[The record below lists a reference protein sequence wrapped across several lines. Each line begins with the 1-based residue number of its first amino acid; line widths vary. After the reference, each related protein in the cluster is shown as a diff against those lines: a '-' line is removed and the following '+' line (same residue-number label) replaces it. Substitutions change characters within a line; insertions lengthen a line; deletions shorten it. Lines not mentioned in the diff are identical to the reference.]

1 MSEHAGL
8 NRVRIRLA
16 VTEIAITW
24 DESQELKRRAV
35 DMPGTRR
42 VAELLSAVGT
52 SRPADASRQDVE
64 AIVAV
69 CDAWEAEVGEASLPD
84 GIRKLAAA
92 ARAELS

>member
-1 MSEHAGL
+1 MNEHANL

-16 VTEIAITW
+16 VTEITLTW

-35 DMPGTRR
+35 DMPGTHR

-52 SRPADASRQDVE
+52 SRPADAARQDTE
-64 AIVAV
+64 AIVVV

-84 GIRKLAAA
+84 GIRKLATA
-92 ARAELS
+92 ARAELG